1 MRTRTTTST
10 RFFSLHARE
19 PASFWRENE
28 IAVVI
33 LQQGLARMSQWR
45 EQVIFCCD
53 SDECCDLDL
62 CRDCDEC
69 CDLYEYCDLEGVLTL
84 MSVVI
89 VTSAT
94 PPI

>member
-33 LQQGLARMSQWR
+33 LQQGLAKWR
-45 EQVIFCCD
+45 EQVIYCCD
-53 SDECCDLDL
+53 S
-62 CRDCDEC
+62 DEC
-69 CDLYEYCDLEGVLTL
+69 CDLYEYCDPEGVLTL
-84 MSVVI
+84 KSVVI